1 MLNSNSTSRAV
12 WLIAVI
18 GALSVTACGDD
29 GSTGTTSSTA
39 EPVASTTATEPP
51 ASTSATDAPEVSGS
65 SPSTTAAE
73 ASTTAAPTTAASA
86 IGIAESNAAAWQKF
100 DITDVDG
107 TTFRL
112 THLAGKPVFVEFF
125 ATWCSNCKAQLVDTQ
140 AAAAAAGDAA
150 TFVAISVETDIDA
163 ADVAEYA
170 ADNGFSDIRFA
181 VATAEHLAAVTDDLG
196 NSAINPPATPKVSI
210 DAEGRATEVKTGPE
224 SAEEITSALGL

>member
-29 GSTGTTSSTA
+29 GSTGTTSSTT

-51 ASTSATDAPEVSGS
+51 ASTSATDAPEVSAS

-112 THLAGKPVFVEFF
+112 TDLAGKPVFVEFF

-150 TFVAISVETDIDA
+150 TVVAISVETDIDA

-170 ADNGFSDIRFA
+170 ADNGFTNIRFA

-224 SAEEITSALGL
+224 SVEEITSALGL